1 MPALTTYLS
10 LKKSSIKINKGKSNP
25 AASKFNQGSIKCQV
39 CGKSVY
45 PMEKLEYDG
54 QSFHKACLKCE
65 TCKRN
70 ITPTNC
76 ANLHGKY
83 YCKPHLK
90 QLFQLKGN
98 YDEGFG
104 QEQRKKD
111 WNNKEGSTPPAKV
124 TPAKQPS
131 PPPVEAPPPAEEPA
145 TNEDNAPAADATEA
159 TEENGETAAAEE

>member
-1 MPALTTYLS
+1 MGDED
-10 LKKSSIKINKGKSNP
+10 INKGGSNP
-25 AASKFNQGSIKCQV
+25 AASKFNHTIKCHA

-65 TCKRN
+65 SCKRN

-76 ANLHGKY
+76 AALHGKY

-90 QLFQLKGN
+90 QLFALKGN

-104 QEQRKKD
+104 KDQRKKD
-111 WNNKEGSTPPAKV
+111 WKGEACSAPSKV
-124 TPAKQPS
+124 TPAAPAKQPS
-131 PPPVEAPPPAEEPA
+131 PPPAEAAAPAEEPA
-145 TNEDNAPAADATEA
+145 TNDNTEDNAPAADATEA